1 MDISALKIAPAK
13 AGQLRN
19 KGIGTVEQ
27 LLTTYPIR
35 YQDYRKRTPLT
46 ELSNHIGQSITVV
59 GEVCNLRGNYQK
71 GMVLCS
77 LTDHKGNFVNIAWFN
92 QIFIMKQLWNGCNIL
107 VHGKLTYNDTYKNYN
122 IAGPTYFSLNIGT
135 GDDLIPVY
143 PSIKGMSSNYYNDCL
158 IKAQNLYAFTPS
170 ILRNPINTATEEN
183 LKLLPQRDFIRIVH
197 HPQTDEDLKAIERRK
212 AAEVLIPFAKEL
224 TNRESVIAAPRYTEI
239 NLTKTNNLIHSVTAS
254 LPFELTEDQKS
265 AVNALLSDVKAGK
278 RINALIQGDVG
289 CGKTVIAEL
298 ISAIFAVNG
307 YQCVVMA
314 PTKILTTQHYE
325 DFKKL
330 LTPVGIEVELLVEGQ
345 KAAERKKTIARIKDG
360 SVKIIIGTSSVLSEK
375 VEYKDLAL
383 LITDEEHRFG
393 VAQREAL
400 MEKAKDGIHC
410 ISMSA
415 TPIPRSLALAIN
427 GNSMRIIDVK
437 TMPSGR
443 KPVQTILFGNEE
455 KTYEAMYRQIAEGHQ
470 CYIVCPLV
478 DKSDSES
485 MENVESVD
493 ETYQKATDYFQM
505 HHPSVK
511 IVAITG
517 KTKKAEQQGILNA
530 YVAGDIHI
538 LIATTIVEVG
548 VNVPNATVMVIKNAE
563 RFGLAQLHQLRG
575 RVGRSSTQSYCVLLS
590 KDKENPRLLT
600 MVRTTDGFEIAK
612 ADLEQ
617 RGAGDLI
624 GVEQSGFNKVLT
636 CMAQHKEL
644 YNAILSEI
652 GKTI

>member
-1 MDISALKIAPAK
+1 M
-13 AGQLRN
+13 
-19 KGIGTVEQ
+19 
-27 LLTTYPIR
+27 
-35 YQDYRKRTPLT
+35 
-46 ELSNHIGQSITVV
+46 
-59 GEVCNLRGNYQK
+59 
-71 GMVLCS
+71 
-77 LTDHKGNFVNIAWFN
+77 
-92 QIFIMKQLWNGCNIL
+92 
-107 VHGKLTYNDTYKNYN
+107 
-122 IAGPTYFSLNIGT
+122 
-135 GDDLIPVY
+135 
-143 PSIKGMSSNYYNDCL
+143 
-158 IKAQNLYAFTPS
+158 
-170 ILRNPINTATEEN
+170 
-183 LKLLPQRDFIRIVH
+183 KLLPQRDFIRIVH

-265 AVNALLSDVKAGK
+265 AVNVLLSDVKAGR

-314 PTKILTTQHYE
+314 PTKILATQHYE

-427 GNSMRIIDVK
+427 GNSTRIIDVK

-485 MENVESVD
+485 MENAESVD
-493 ETYQKATDYFQM
+493 ETYQKATDYFQT

-511 IVAITG
+511 IAAITG
-517 KTKKAEQQGILNA
+517 KTKKVEQQEILNA

>member
-1 MDISALKIAPAK
+1 MPSATMFFLTVASFGAWCNAPW
-13 AGQLRN
+13 RN
-19 KGIGTVEQ
+19 EDDSEKT
-27 LLTTYPIR
+27 
-35 YQDYRKRTPLT
+35 DYTDEEWKRILHEATICTDATRTPTITECRNVGYIKLSKGTYSPDTKGYQFVDACEKLGLT
-46 ELSNHIGQSITVV
+46 FTVKEVMDLSMMLFDV
-59 GEVCNLRGNYQK
+59 RK
-71 GMVLCS
+71 GTRTIDECVKTAME
-77 LTDHKGNFVNIAWFN
+77 
-92 QIFIMKQLWNGCNIL
+92 
-107 VHGKLTYNDTYKNYN
+107 KLN
-122 IAGPTYFSLNIGT
+122 
-135 GDDLIPVY
+135 
-143 PSIKGMSSNYYNDCL
+143 
-158 IKAQNLYAFTPS
+158 
-170 ILRNPINTATEEN
+170 
-183 LKLLPQRDFIRIVH
+183 
-197 HPQTDEDLKAIERRK
+197 
-212 AAEVLIPFAKEL
+212 
-224 TNRESVIAAPRYTEI
+224 
-239 NLTKTNNLIHSVTAS
+239 
-254 LPFELTEDQKS
+254 
-265 AVNALLSDVKAGK
+265 
-278 RINALIQGDVG
+278 
-289 CGKTVIAEL
+289 L

-314 PTKILTTQHYE
+314 PTKILATQHYE

-427 GNSMRIIDVK
+427 GNSTRIIDVK

-493 ETYQKATDYFQM
+493 ETYQKATDYFQT

-511 IVAITG
+511 IAAITG
-517 KTKKAEQQGILNA
+517 KTKKVEQQEILNA

-636 CMAQHKEL
+636 CMTQHKEL

>member
-35 YQDYRKRTPLT
+35 YQDYRKRTSLT

-239 NLTKTNNLIHSVTAS
+239 NLAKTNNLIHNVTAS
-254 LPFELTEDQKS
+254 
-265 AVNALLSDVKAGK
+265 
-278 RINALIQGDVG
+278 
-289 CGKTVIAEL
+289 
-298 ISAIFAVNG
+298 
-307 YQCVVMA
+307 
-314 PTKILTTQHYE
+314 
-325 DFKKL
+325 
-330 LTPVGIEVELLVEGQ
+330 
-345 KAAERKKTIARIKDG
+345 
-360 SVKIIIGTSSVLSEK
+360 
-375 VEYKDLAL
+375 
-383 LITDEEHRFG
+383 
-393 VAQREAL
+393 
-400 MEKAKDGIHC
+400 
-410 ISMSA
+410 
-415 TPIPRSLALAIN
+415 
-427 GNSMRIIDVK
+427 
-437 TMPSGR
+437 
-443 KPVQTILFGNEE
+443 
-455 KTYEAMYRQIAEGHQ
+455 
-470 CYIVCPLV
+470 
-478 DKSDSES
+478 
-485 MENVESVD
+485 
-493 ETYQKATDYFQM
+493 
-505 HHPSVK
+505 
-511 IVAITG
+511 
-517 KTKKAEQQGILNA
+517 
-530 YVAGDIHI
+530 
-538 LIATTIVEVG
+538 
-548 VNVPNATVMVIKNAE
+548 
-563 RFGLAQLHQLRG
+563 
-575 RVGRSSTQSYCVLLS
+575 
-590 KDKENPRLLT
+590 
-600 MVRTTDGFEIAK
+600 
-612 ADLEQ
+612 
-617 RGAGDLI
+617 
-624 GVEQSGFNKVLT
+624 
-636 CMAQHKEL
+636 
-644 YNAILSEI
+644 
-652 GKTI
+652 

>member
-35 YQDYRKRTPLT
+35 YQDYRKRTSLT

-314 PTKILTTQHYE
+314 PTKILATQHYE

-345 KAAERKKTIARIKDG
+345 KAA
-360 SVKIIIGTSSVLSEK
+360 
-375 VEYKDLAL
+375 
-383 LITDEEHRFG
+383 
-393 VAQREAL
+393 
-400 MEKAKDGIHC
+400 
-410 ISMSA
+410 
-415 TPIPRSLALAIN
+415 
-427 GNSMRIIDVK
+427 
-437 TMPSGR
+437 
-443 KPVQTILFGNEE
+443 
-455 KTYEAMYRQIAEGHQ
+455 
-470 CYIVCPLV
+470 
-478 DKSDSES
+478 
-485 MENVESVD
+485 
-493 ETYQKATDYFQM
+493 DYFQT

-511 IVAITG
+511 IAAITG
-517 KTKKAEQQGILNA
+517 KTKKVEQQEILNA

>member
-13 AGQLRN
+13 AGQFRN
-19 KGIGTVEQ
+19 KGIETVEQ

-35 YQDYRKRTPLT
+35 YQDYRERTSLS
-46 ELSNHIGQSITVV
+46 ELSSHVNQAITVV

-71 GMVLCS
+71 SMVLCS
-77 LTDHKGNFVNIAWFN
+77 LTDHKGNFVNVAWFN

-107 VHGKLTYNDTYKNYN
+107 VHGKLTYNETYKNYS

-143 PSIKGMSSNYYNDCL
+143 PVIKGMSSSYYSDCL
-158 IKAQNLYAFTPS
+158 IKAQNLYAFAPS
-170 ILRNPINTATEEN
+170 ILKNPINTATEEN
-183 LKLLPQRDFIRIVH
+183 LNLLPQKEFIKVVH

-212 AAEVLIPFAKEL
+212 AAEILIPFAKEL
-224 TNRESVIAAPRYTEI
+224 TNRESIIATPRYTEI
-239 NLTKTNNLIHSVTAS
+239 DVAKTNNLIHRVAAS

-298 ISAIFAVNG
+298 VSAIFAVNG

-314 PTKILTTQHYE
+314 PTKILATQHYE
-325 DFKKL
+325 DFNKL
-330 LTPVGIEVELLVEGQ
+330 LVPVGMEVELLVEGQ
-345 KAAERKKTIARIKDG
+345 NAAEKKKVIARIKDG
-360 SVKIIIGTSSVLSEK
+360 SAKIIIGTSSVLSEK
-375 VEYKDLAL
+375 IEYKDLAL
-383 LITDEEHRFG
+383 MITDEEHRFG

-415 TPIPRSLALAIN
+415 TPIPRSLALAMN
-427 GNSMRIIDVK
+427 GNSTRIIDVK
-437 TMPSGR
+437 TMPNGR

-493 ETYQKATDYFQM
+493 ETFKKATAYFQA

-511 IVAITG
+511 ISAITG
-517 KTKKAEQQGILNA
+517 KTKKTEQQDILNS

-600 MVRTTDGFEIAK
+600 MVRMTDGFEIAK

-636 CMAQHKEL
+636 CMTQHKEL